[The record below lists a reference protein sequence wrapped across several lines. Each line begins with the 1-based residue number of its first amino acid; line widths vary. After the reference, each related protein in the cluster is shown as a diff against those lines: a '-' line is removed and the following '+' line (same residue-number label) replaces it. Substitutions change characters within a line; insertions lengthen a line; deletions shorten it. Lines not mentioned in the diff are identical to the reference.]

1 MTPIEGQYHILNG
14 DALKDRFP
22 KEVAGEVIVMR
33 ECLIDGEVKSE
44 NLKDFFAKRA
54 AFIAD
59 AYGGF
64 SEEDYYRKT
73 VAELEKISSI
83 PPGSS
88 IYLWFEEDLFCQVNF
103 WFVVNLLLNQIPQCK
118 VYLVRP
124 KTSLF
129 LGFAGLD
136 QKGLQKAFE
145 DRMEI
150 KQVAKIAQLWDRYQ
164 ANDCELL
171 WQGARELEDVFPFIL
186 TAVEAHLARIPKGDH
201 LGRPKEA
208 LLEIMKELGT
218 KEFVPVFKEFHKR
231 ESIYG
236 FGDLQ
241 VKRLFDEI

>member
-1 MTPIEGQYHILNG
+1 MSPYHILNG

-22 KEVAGEVIVMR
+22 KEITGEVIVMR
-33 ECLIDGEVKSE
+33 ECLVDGEVKSE

-54 AFIAD
+54 AFIAN
-59 AYGGF
+59 AYGDF
-64 SEEDYYRKT
+64 SEEDYFSQT
-73 VAELEKISSI
+73 VLELEKITKI
-83 PPGSS
+83 VPGSS
-88 IYLWFEEDLFCQVNF
+88 IYLWFEDDLFCQVNF
-103 WFVVNLLLNQIPQCK
+103 WFVVNLLHSNHKEPCK

-124 KTSLF
+124 KTSLL

-145 DRMEI
+145 DRVEI
-150 KQVAKIAQLWDRYQ
+150 TQVAKIAQLWDRYQ
-164 ANDCELL
+164 ANDGDLL
-171 WQGARELEDVFPFIL
+171 WQGARELEEFFPFML
-186 TAVEAHLARIPKGDH
+186 TAVEAHLARIPRGDY